1 MTPDVSIVLPVYFNQ
16 ENLKTT
22 LASLKA
28 DVVDQQP
35 ALRFELIFV
44 DDGSGDNSLEVL
56 LSLQREHPEL
66 VRVIKLTRNF
76 GQVGAIWC
84 GYSHARGRHVAAMS
98 ADGQDPASLVNEMMA
113 AHLNENRDVVIC
125 TREERD
131 ESAYRVATSRVF
143 YWLMRKLS
151 FSEMPLGGFDVVS
164 MSRRALDVFLSGR
177 ESHPFFQGQVLWMGF
192 PPKIIRYR
200 RAARKGWQVEVDVQQ
215 EADIPHRRCAE
226 LLICAP
232 QNHVRYLGLCLA
244 TAGFLYALLIAIL
257 RITGVLA
264 QVGLLTPM
272 LVAILVIGGTQMLMF
287 GVMGEYTWRTLAQSR
302 ARPLYVVDRVFESTA
317 CESD

>member
-1 MTPDVSIVLPVYFNQ
+1 MMPDVSIVLPVYFNQ
-16 ENLKTT
+16 ENLRTT

-44 DDGSGDNSLEVL
+44 DDGSGDDSFEVL

-76 GQVGAIWC
+76 GQVSAIWC

-113 AHLNENRDVVIC
+113 AHLEENRDVVIC

-200 RAARKGWQVEVDVQQ
+200 RAARQGGKSRWTFGRKLTYVIDGV
-215 EADIPHRRCAE
+215 
-226 LLICAP
+226 LSYSYAP
-232 QNHVRYLGLCLA
+232 LRIMSVLGLCLA
-244 TAGFLYALLIAIL
+244 TAGFLYALLIVIL
-257 RITGVLA
+257 RITGGLA

-272 LVAILVIGGTQMLMF
+272 LVAILVIGGTQILMF
-287 GVMGEYTWRTLAQSR
+287 GVMGEYMWRTLAQAR
-302 ARPLYVVDRVFESTA
+302 ARPLYVVDRVFESTD